1 METEPSCK
9 KMDTVVK
16 LDSVSSVFKSLCNLD
31 SNSHSPKGHVKNR
44 QLHRQDKRQPI
55 FYKKLVVIALK
66 DIVTLC
72 NIIQF
77 VFLPS
82 ALMLWSRLR

>member
-31 SNSHSPKGHVKNR
+31 SESFSKRDTFRADGFTERTNSSLFFNQNHVA
-44 QLHRQDKRQPI
+44 
-55 FYKKLVVIALK
+55 IALK

-72 NIIQF
+72 NIMQF

-82 ALMLWSRLR
+82 ALMRW